1 MNIWVIIPA
10 FNEAGSIAGVIRQI
24 KSKNLP
30 LVVIDDGSTDSTS
43 SVIEKE
49 RVDVFLK
56 NRRNRGKGSAVKQ
69 AVDYIMKNIPEC
81 DAVIIM
87 DADAQHSA
95 EELDLFVSKLKQG
108 AFFINGNRMQNPGNM
123 PLIRVLTN
131 MLMSLVISL
140 ITKQRIYDSQCGFK
154 AISRKVLEN
163 ITIKSTKYEIDSEL
177 ILEAAEAGYSI
188 DSLPIKSIYN
198 REKSNINPF
207 WDTVRFIIFIIS
219 RR

>member
-10 FNEAGSIAGVIRQI
+10 FNESGSIAGVIRQI
-24 KSKNLP
+24 KSKNLS
-30 LVVIDDGSTDSTS
+30 LIVVDDGSTDSTS
-43 SVIEKE
+43 HIIEEE

-56 NRRNRGKGSAVKQ
+56 NKSNQGKGSAVKQ
-69 AVDYIMKNIPEC
+69 AVYYVIENIPDC
-81 DAVIIM
+81 NAVIIM

-95 EELDLFVSKLKQG
+95 EELDLFVSRLKQG
-108 AFFINGNRMQNPGNM
+108 SFFINGNRMQNPGNM
-123 PLIRVLTN
+123 PFLRVLTN

-154 AISRKVLEN
+154 AISRKVLEK
-163 ITIKSTKYEIDSEL
+163 ITIKSSKYEIDSEL
-177 ILEAAEAGYSI
+177 ILETAKAGYKI
-188 DSLPIKSIYN
+188 DSLPVKSIYS

-207 WDTVRFIIFIIS
+207 WDTIRFIIFIIS